1 MSVGTEE
8 ECRSELVEAGI
19 RGWAEPVL
27 SLERAV
33 GEQVLNWLAGWK
45 DVSEQD
51 LPSSTS
57 HQVSLIVISERKACS
72 PCCNSGGSGPFCRG
86 GLGFIAEVT

>member
-8 ECRSELVEAGI
+8 ECRSETVEAGI
-19 RGWAEPVL
+19 QGRAEPVL

-33 GEQVLNWLAGWK
+33 GEQVPSWLAGCK
-45 DVSEQD
+45 EVSEQG
-51 LPSSTS
+51 LRSSTS
-57 HQVSLIVISERKACS
+57 HQVSLIVVSRRKACS

-86 GLGFIAEVT
+86 GLGFMAEVT